1 MRGRIAAMARAWAR
15 RKVAC
20 RCLVFVLAIRLG
32 AGVSAAAQEAPKSR
46 PAPGAWLIILPPRV
60 IAGANATLAVLDY
73 QGRLLPNIVVEL
85 STGQKVTTDATGRA
99 IFRAPD
105 GPGKLRA
112 VSSGG
117 NVGVSAEVLPVD
129 EAAMTAA
136 ADRAP
141 PVIGVVSYPRV
152 LATRDRFT
160 LEGAGFRGEADLNRV
175 SLNGDPCLILAASPA
190 ALVVL
195 PGERAPVGE
204 ATLHVTVA
212 GADAGQFPVAVVLL
226 EFSGAAEGASASSA
240 GQLVLHARGSK
251 QPLVVEVRNASP
263 AVIELTKGN
272 VQRLKTSGGEEN
284 AVPVDVKFVTAGNYI
299 VSARLVAPSVTSP
312 DLQSAR
318 KRLAEAKK
326 IAPGDWSAR
335 IDRVLSTMDR
345 TPRDLPQIRA
355 EVRAMLDDRPAP
367 PLASLLDSAWREL
380 N

>member
-1 MRGRIAAMARAWAR
+1 LAT
-15 RKVAC
+15 
-20 RCLVFVLAIRLG
+20 CLYG
-32 AGVSAAAQEAPKSR
+32 GVSAVAQEGPKAR
-46 PAPGAWLIILPPRV
+46 PAPSPWLIILPPRV

-73 QGRLLPNIVVEL
+73 QGRLLPNIAVEL

-99 IFRAPD
+99 IFHASD

-112 VSSGG
+112 ASSGG
-117 NVGVSAEVLPVD
+117 NVVASAEVLPVD
-129 EAAMTAA
+129 EAAMPAA
-136 ADRAP
+136 TERDR

-160 LEGAGFRGEADLNRV
+160 LEGAGFRGEADLNHV
-175 SLNGDPCLILAASPA
+175 SLDGDPCLILASSPA

-195 PGERAPVGE
+195 PGERAPVGD
-204 ATLHVTVA
+204 ATLHVAVA
-212 GADAGQFPVAVVLL
+212 EADAGQFPVSVVLL
-226 EFSGAAEGASASSA
+226 EFSGPAEGASAGSA

-251 QPLVVEVRNASP
+251 QPLVLEVRNASP
-263 AVIELTKGN
+263 GVIELTKGN

-284 AVPVDVKFVTAGNYI
+284 TVPVDVKFVTAGNYV

-318 KRLAEAKK
+318 RRLAEAKK
-326 IAPGDWSAR
+326 IAPEDWSAR

-345 TPRDLPQIRA
+345 APRDLPQIRA
-355 EVRAMLDDRPAP
+355 ELRAMLDDKPAP

>member
-1 MRGRIAAMARAWAR
+1 MARAWAR

-20 RCLVFVLAIRLG
+20 RRLVFVLATCLC
-32 AGVSAAAQEAPKSR
+32 AGVSAAAQEAPKTR
-46 PAPGAWLIILPPRV
+46 PTPSPWLIILPPRV

-73 QGRLLPNIVVEL
+73 QGRLLPNIAVEL

-99 IFRAPD
+99 MFRAPD

-117 NVGVSAEVLPVD
+117 SVAASAEVLPID
-129 EAAMTAA
+129 EAEAAMPAA
-136 ADRAP
+136 ADRARP
-141 PVIGVVSYPRV
+141 LLGVVSYPPV

-160 LEGAGFRGEADLNRV
+160 LEGEGFRGEADLNHV
-175 SLNGDPCLILAASPA
+175 SLNGDPCLILAASLA

-195 PGERAPVGE
+195 PGERAPVGD

-212 GADAGQFPVAVVLL
+212 GVDAGQFPVSVVAL
-226 EFSGAAEGASASSA
+226 EFSGPTEGVSAGSA

-251 QPLVVEVRNASP
+251 QPLVLEVRNASP

-299 VSARLVAPSVTSP
+299 VSARLVASSVTSP

-335 IDRVLSTMDR
+335 IDQVLSTMDR
-345 TPRDLPQIRA
+345 APHDLPQIRA
-355 EVRAMLDDRPAP
+355 ELRAMLDDKPAP
-367 PLASLLDSAWREL
+367 PLASLLDSAWRGL

>member
-1 MRGRIAAMARAWAR
+1 M
-15 RKVAC
+15 
-20 RCLVFVLAIRLG
+20 
-32 AGVSAAAQEAPKSR
+32 P
-46 PAPGAWLIILPPRV
+46 
-60 IAGANATLAVLDY
+60 TAV
-73 QGRLLPNIVVEL
+73 
-85 STGQKVTTDATGRA
+85 
-99 IFRAPD
+99 
-105 GPGKLRA
+105 
-112 VSSGG
+112 
-117 NVGVSAEVLPVD
+117 
-129 EAAMTAA
+129 
-136 ADRAP
+136 DRAR
-141 PVIGVVSYPRV
+141 PVLGVVSYPRV

-160 LEGAGFRGEADLNRV
+160 LEGAGFRGEADLNHV
-175 SLNGDPCLILAASPA
+175 SLNGNPCLILAASPA

-204 ATLHVTVA
+204 ATLHLTIA
-212 GADAGQFPVAVVLL
+212 GADAGQFPVSVVLL
-226 EFSGAAEGASASSA
+226 EFSGPAEGASAGSA

-251 QPLVVEVRNASP
+251 QPLVLEVRNASP

-284 AVPVDVKFVTAGNYI
+284 AAPVDVKFVTAGNYV

-318 KRLAEAKK
+318 RRLAEAKK

-345 TPRDLPQIRA
+345 APRDLPQIRA
-355 EVRAMLDDRPAP
+355 ELRAMLDDKPAP